1 MAAEGAEAP
10 AHRSAAWRNPGFSEQ
25 VGFQARKETKT
36 SWSPWRRHDTSAHR
50 KDVSVVDLGQEGR
63 GNPQS
68 PKEGWGPCSWKGEVL
83 TGAELKDSEL

>member
-25 VGFQARKETKT
+25 VGFQARKIKT
-36 SWSPWRRHDTSAHR
+36 SWSPWRRHDTNGHR
-50 KDVSVVDLGQEGR
+50 KDMSVEDLRQEGR
-63 GNPQS
+63 GILQN

-83 TGAELKDSEL
+83 TGAELNDSEL